1 MFGENGSS
9 RKTWE
14 KIKKKKKDKL
24 FMLLGFIYFY
34 STCMGVLPAC
44 LGRVPGARGGQ
55 KRARDSSG
63 SAFIHIVSHHV
74 GAGNPFLGLLEEQQ
88 ML

>member
-1 MFGENGSS
+1 MYMNV
-9 RKTWE
+9 
-14 KIKKKKKDKL
+14 L
-24 FMLLGFIYFY
+24 FHLFRVCVC
-34 STCMGVLPAC
+34 TAC
-44 LGRVPGARGGQ
+44 VPGARGGQ